1 MQMNTKTT
9 WYVAQSPKSLYLTY
23 RLIRRTRGPIA
34 SLVALWRYW
43 RAPLPF

>member
-1 MQMNTKTT
+1 MST
-9 WYVAQSPKSLYLTY
+9 WYVSHSPKQLLGLY

>member
-1 MQMNTKTT
+1 MST
-9 WYVAQSPKSLYLTY
+9 WYVPHSPRRLYRTW

-43 RAPLPF
+43 TSKPEF

>member
-1 MQMNTKTT
+1 MTT
-9 WYVAQSPKSLYLTY
+9 WYVAHSRKQLWLLY

-43 RAPLPF
+43 RAPLKF